1 MFAEAVLIE
10 FQHMKVWNLSTEST
24 KEGYSV
30 PTRWSMTQ
38 PIQRIKICSEKT
50 LIRKTGQGNNCTNQG
65 KNVHTLGIKVSKFYF
80 WNYALFPAL
89 NFSLLLRKIINLHH
103 RHKKKQFTA
112 LEENIVHQ

>member
-1 MFAEAVLIE
+1 MFAETVLIE
-10 FQHMKVWNLSTEST
+10 FQHMQGWNLSTDST

-38 PIQRIKICSEKT
+38 PIQRIKICSEVA
-50 LIRKTGQGNNCTNQG
+50 LIRKTDQGSDCTNQG
-65 KNVHTLGIKVSKFYF
+65 KNVHTLGIKVLF

-103 RHKKKQFTA
+103 RHQ
-112 LEENIVHQ
+112 